1 MEVVKEYHKDV
12 IGVVLLLILTVALL
26 SGCSMSQDEFVA
38 ALDAGVSEVEVDELR
53 PTTSVASTQATVNAV
68 PNEVIESTNEIIYP
82 VFDAQDN
89 VIGTTIQEEID

>member
-1 MEVVKEYHKDV
+1 MEVVKKYHKDV

-26 SGCSMSQDEFVA
+26 SGCSMSQEEFVA

-53 PTTSVASTQATVNAV
+53 PTATVNAV
-68 PNEVIESTNEIIYP
+68 PHEVIESTNEIIYP

-89 VIGTTIQEEID
+89 VIGTTTTPTIEEEID

>member
-1 MEVVKEYHKDV
+1 MEVVKKYHKDV

-26 SGCSMSQDEFVA
+26 SGCSMSQEEFVA

-53 PTTSVASTQATVNAV
+53 PTATVNAV

-89 VIGTTIQEEID
+89 VIGTTTQEEID